1 MRNLKVSVGV
11 WFLGATVDRFV
22 KGGYRP
28 DTTLRERFEMV
39 AKIPG
44 AGGLEMHY
52 PTEITD
58 ATYKDMKQLAVD
70 LGLEIVQFCPHLW
83 VDPKWKFGQFTNPDA
98 SLRREAIDL
107 AKRTT
112 DIAQHMQAHVMVYW
126 PAQDG
131 YDYPF
136 QIDHRKALDWLV
148 EGLTEWVDHNPQQKI
163 VLEYKAFEPRT
174 HILLP
179 TIGHCMTIVNEINRP
194 NFGINIDMGHAFMM
208 KENLA
213 ESISLCSRYGKL
225 FHTHWN
231 DNWKMFDDDVIP
243 GTVNLWETLEAL
255 FWLEEWGY
263 DGWFG
268 LDLFPYREDP
278 AKVVEE
284 SIRMLHFGY
293 ELLDRIPREHIR
305 ETFRTCDAIAIAQM
319 MRQMLGAGVGVP
331 A

>member
-1 MRNLKVSVGV
+1 VKELKVSAGI
-11 WFLGATVDRFV
+11 WFLGATSDRFV
-22 KGGYRP
+22 KQGYRP
-28 DTTLRERFEMV
+28 DRSIEERFKLAASVEGV
-39 AKIPG
+39 S
-44 AGGLEMHY
+44 GLEMHY

-58 ATYKDMKQLAVD
+58 DNYKDMKKLADD
-70 LGLEIVQFCPHLW
+70 LGMEIVQFCPHLW
-83 VDPKWKFGQFTNPDA
+83 VDPKWKFGQFTNQDPK
-98 SLRREAIDL
+98 LRREAIDL

-112 DIAQHMQAHVMVYW
+112 DIAQHMEAHVMVYW

-148 EGLTEWVDHNPQQKI
+148 EGLTEWVDYNPDQKI
-163 VLEYKAFEPRT
+163 VVEYKAFEPRT

-194 NFGINIDMGHAFMM
+194 NFGVNIDMGHAFMM

-213 ESISLCSRYGKL
+213 ESIGLCCRYGKL

-231 DNWKMFDDDVIP
+231 DNWKMFDDDVIV

-255 FWLEEWGY
+255 FWLDEWGY

-268 LDLFPYREDP
+268 LDLFPYREPPEKAID
-278 AKVVEE
+278 E
-284 SIRMLHFGY
+284 SIRNLKFGY
-293 ELLDRIPREHIR
+293 ELLDRAPRDELR
-305 ETFRTCDAIAIAQM
+305 ACFKTADAIQISRL
-319 MRQMLGAGVGVP
+319 MRRMLGGS
-331 A
+331 

>member
-1 MRNLKVSVGV
+1 MDIKVSTGI
-11 WFLGATVDRFV
+11 WFLGATSDRFV
-22 KGGYRP
+22 KQGYRP
-28 DTTLRERFEMV
+28 DKTIVERFKLAATV
-39 AKIPG
+39 DG
-44 AGGLEMHY
+44 VGGLEMHY
-52 PTEITD
+52 PTEVTD
-58 ATYKDMKQLAVD
+58 DTYKDLKSLAND

-83 VDPKWKFGQFTNPDA
+83 VDPRWKYGQFTNPDA
-98 SLRREAIDL
+98 KLRRQALDL
-107 AKRTT
+107 VKRTT
-112 DIAQHMQAHVMVYW
+112 DIAQHMEAHVMVYW

-148 EGLTEWVDHNPQQKI
+148 EGLTEWVDYNPDQKI
-163 VLEYKAFEPRT
+163 VVEYKAFEPRT

-194 NFGINIDMGHAFMM
+194 NFGVNIDMGHALIM

-213 ESISLCSRYGKL
+213 ESIGLCCRYGKL

-231 DNWKMFDDDVIP
+231 DNWKLFDDDIMV

-278 AKVVEE
+278 AKAVDE
-284 SIRMLHFGY
+284 SIKNLKFGY
-293 ELLDRIPREHIR
+293 ELLSRVPREELR
-305 ETFRTCDAIAIAQM
+305 ECFQTSDAIHIAQL
-319 MRQMLGAGVGVP
+319 MRRMLGGS
-331 A
+331 

>member
-1 MRNLKVSVGV
+1 MKDIKVSVGI
-11 WFLGATVDRFV
+11 WFLGMTSDRFV
-22 KGGYRP
+22 KKGYRP
-28 DTTLRERFEMV
+28 DKTIEERFKMV
-39 AKIPG
+39 GGIEG

-52 PTEITD
+52 PTEVTD
-58 ATYKDMKQLAVD
+58 ANYKALKALSLD

-83 VDPKWKFGQFTNPDA
+83 VDPKFKFGQFTNSDPK
-98 SLRREAIDL
+98 LRQEALDL
-107 AKRTT
+107 VKRTT

-136 QIDHRKALDWLV
+136 QIDHRAALDYLV
-148 EGLTEWVDHNPQQKI
+148 ENLAAWCDYNPDQKI
-163 VLEYKAFEPRT
+163 VVEYKAWEPRS

-194 NFGINIDMGHAFMM
+194 NFGINIDMGHAFIM

-213 ESISLCSRYGKL
+213 ESISLCCRYGKL

-231 DNWKMFDDDVIP
+231 DNWKLFDDDIIV

-255 FWLEEWGY
+255 YWLEEWEY

-278 AKVVEE
+278 VAVVQET
-284 SIRMLHFGY
+284 IKNLKFGY
-293 ELLDRIPREHIR
+293 ELLDRVDREEFR
-305 ETFRTCDAIAIAQM
+305 EVMRTSDAVKISQL
-319 MRQMLGAGVGVP
+319 MRRMLGGQA
-331 A
+331 

>member
-1 MRNLKVSVGV
+1 MKDIKVATGI
-11 WFLGATVDRFV
+11 WFLGATSDRFV
-22 KGGYRP
+22 KQGYRP
-28 DTTLRERFEMV
+28 DISIEERFKLAASVEGV
-39 AKIPG
+39 
-44 AGGLEMHY
+44 GGLEMHY

-58 ATYKDMKQLAVD
+58 DNYKDMKKLADD
-70 LGLEIVQFCPHLW
+70 LGMEIVQFCPHLW
-83 VDPKWKFGQFTNPDA
+83 VEPKWKFGQFTNPEA
-98 SLRREAIDL
+98 KLRREAIDL

-148 EGLTEWVDHNPQQKI
+148 EGLTEWVDHNPDQKI
-163 VLEYKAFEPRT
+163 VIEYKAFEPRT

-194 NFGINIDMGHAFMM
+194 NLGINIDMGHAFMM

-213 ESISLCSRYGKL
+213 ESIALCCRYGKL

-231 DNWKMFDDDVIP
+231 DNWKMFDDDVIV

-255 FWLEEWGY
+255 FWLDEWGY

-268 LDLFPYREDP
+268 LDLFPYREPPD
-278 AKVVEE
+278 KVIEE
-284 SIRMLHFGY
+284 SIRNIKFGY
-293 ELLDRIPREHIR
+293 ELLDRIPRDELR
-305 ETFRTCDAIAIAQM
+305 QGFKTADAIQISQM
-319 MRQMLGAGVGVP
+319 MRRMLGGT
-331 A
+331 